1 MLGFRE
7 LSLTLVVASAIAL
20 IAPSS
25 QTTDE
30 PTTDEAI
37 AAIQAYGQ
45 RALAEQGA
53 PGMSV
58 AITDRTHTLRV
69 LTFGYSNAEAK
80 TPVTPQTRFIV
91 YSITKSF
98 VALALLRQHD
108 AGHLDLQAPVRRY
121 LPWFSINSGGKPILV
136 HQLLSHTSGLPTG
149 YGPVG
154 GTFEVA
160 ALSHTHVL
168 FAPGTSWSYSNAG
181 YNALA
186 DVLATVTHVPWQ
198 DAVTTGVIDPL
209 GMTHTAPFLTLTAS
223 GDVAYGYA
231 FRDYDQAMPPTNVPL
246 LINTFAGT
254 YIDPAGSVVSSPEDM
269 AKYMR
274 FYLNGG
280 KTESGEQLLRPATF
294 ARMTSPDRYNNG
306 KPAGATADQLPEWP
320 KFYSKYGFGL
330 GVQSTATDQ
339 LIGHTGGGGGYTA
352 CMQMNLTRG
361 FGVIAMSNLTEE
373 PLHPCAIVRYAM
385 SVLRAQSVGEALPS
399 QPSPPPDP
407 AIVANAGGY
416 AGTFTSA
423 INSLEIKNNGPRLS
437 LIDGGRT
444 YRMLLSDV
452 DTFWTDD
459 PKLQTFYLTF
469 DRNHAKAVVDL
480 SYGPDF
486 YFGARYSDPRTFSHP
501 ASYDRFVGRY
511 EGNAGLQ
518 RFYFVKGKLTMNGTL
533 LKPRGSDVFTAGHSI
548 IRFDT
553 LAAGHMQRVWIDDV
567 DNYRVELP

>member
-1 MLGFRE
+1 MFSFRA
-7 LSLTLVVASAIAL
+7 LSLTLVAASAVAL

-25 QTTDE
+25 QSADS
-30 PTTDEAI
+30 PTTDDAI

-98 VALALLRQHD
+98 LALALLRQHD
-108 AGHLDLQAPVRRY
+108 AGLLDLQAPVQRY
-121 LPWFSINSGGKPILV
+121 LPWFTIDSGGKPILI

-149 YGPVG
+149 YGPAG
-154 GTFEVA
+154 GTFGVA
-160 ALSHTHVL
+160 ELRHARVL
-168 FAPGTSWSYSNAG
+168 FAPGTSWSYANAG
-181 YNALA
+181 YDTLA
-186 DVLATVTHVPWQ
+186 DVLASVTHATWQ
-198 DAVTTGVIDPL
+198 DAVTTGVIDPI
-209 GMTHTAPFLTLTAS
+209 GMPHTAPYLTPTLS
-223 GDVAYGYA
+223 GDVAYGYT
-231 FRDYDQAMPPTNVPL
+231 FRDYDKAMPPANAPL
-246 LINTFAGT
+246 LINTFNGT

-274 FYLNGG
+274 LYLNGG
-280 KTESGEQLLRPATF
+280 KTESGQQLLIPTTF

-306 KPAGATADQLPEWP
+306 KPVGAINDELPEWP
-320 KFYSKYGFGL
+320 KFYSKYGLGV

-361 FGVIAMSNLTEE
+361 FGVIAMSNLSEE

-385 SVLRAQSVGEALPS
+385 SVLRAQSVGEALPPL
-399 QPSPPPDP
+399 PSPPPDP
-407 AIVANAGGY
+407 AIVANAGDY

-423 INSLEIKNNGPRLS
+423 SASLTIENSGQHLS
-437 LIDGGRT
+437 LIDGGKP
-444 YRMLLSDV
+444 YQMLLSDT

-459 PKLQTFYLTF
+459 PRLQTFYITF
-469 DRNHAKAVVDL
+469 DRNHAKAVVDFN
-480 SYGPDF
+480 YGPDF
-486 YFGARYSDPRTFSHP
+486 YFGSRYNGPRTFPHP
-501 ASYDRFVGRY
+501 AGYNRFVGRY
-511 EGNAGLQ
+511 EGGGGLQ
-518 RFYFVKGKLTMNGTL
+518 RFYFVKGKLTMNGSL
-533 LKPRGSDVFTAGHSI
+533 LKPHGSDSFTAGHTV

-567 DNYRVELP
+567 DNYRVDLP